1 MHCTMGQDAWCT
13 MGKNTEMKLNG
24 RSRKPEELEYGSSY
38 SDSSATRVELPIGPI
53 LMQESHAGF
62 VYICDR
68 DTNTNLQTS
77 KIFTYILPN
86 DKWNDEQKSHFHLPK
101 CRKWTWTNKFRIHV
115 SLKFQFSIGHVYTRR
130 SSIKHWS
137 RIKISKS
144 KMKIGVYYP
153 NICELR

>member
-1 MHCTMGQDAWCT
+1 
-13 MGKNTEMKLNG
+13 MKLNG

-86 DKWNDEQKSHFHLPK
+86 DKWNDEQKSHFHLAK
-101 CRKWTWTNKFRIHV
+101 MQKMNMNKQV
-115 SLKFQFSIGHVYTRR
+115 QN
-130 SSIKHWS
+130 S
-137 RIKISKS
+137 RFLKISVFHWACLYS
-144 KMKIGVYYP
+144 QI
-153 NICELR
+153 